1 MPVQLNHHIVH
12 ARDAEASARYLADVL
27 GVAAPT
33 RFGPFQVVELTNGV
47 SLDFMQVGE
56 EHIHPGHYAFL
67 VSDNEFDAIFGRI
80 QASGADYW
88 ADPHQHHPGEI
99 NHDWGGRGV
108 YWSDPDGHWL
118 EILTVP
124 YGGWPATS

>member
-12 ARDAEASARYLADVL
+12 ARDAEAAAAYVADVL
-27 GVAAPT
+27 GVAPPT
-33 RFGPFQVVELTNGV
+33 PFGPFQVVELANGV
-47 SLDFMQVGE
+47 SLDFMPAAE

-67 VSDNEFDAIFGRI
+67 VSDEEFDEIFGRI
-80 QASGADYW
+80 QASGVDFW
-88 ADPHQHHPGEI
+88 ADPHQRHPGEI

-108 YWSDPDGHWL
+108 YWSDPDGNWL

-124 YGGWPATS
+124 YGGWPS